1 MDMTAKNLVFGG
13 KIFDKVIFVEPDF
26 CISTCKHTRFCI
38 FIKGG
43 NIYQIEKHIDDE
55 KAYLL

>member
-1 MDMTAKNLVFGG
+1 MDITAKNLVFWV

-26 CISTCKHTRFCI
+26 LISTCKHTRFCI

-43 NIYQIEKHIDDE
+43 NIYQIEKYIDDE

>member
-1 MDMTAKNLVFGG
+1 MDKTAKVLYFWG

-38 FIKGG
+38 FIKGR
-43 NIYQIEKHIDDE
+43 NIYQIEKYVDDE